1 MGRVTVRLPR
11 SLADVTGAERET
23 EVDGTTLR
31 EAIDDL
37 VRLRPGLG
45 RHLFDESGA
54 MRRHILCF
62 CNDVYTRGKD
72 GLDAPISPGDE
83 ITLLNSVSG
92 GSRQAPEVS
101 PGGLRSESGSRSL
114 AAGVLLTCMFSWRA
128 RS

>member
-1 MGRVTVRLPR
+1 M
-11 SLADVTGAERET
+11 
-23 EVDGTTLR
+23 
-31 EAIDDL
+31 
-37 VRLRPGLG
+37 RLRPGLG

-92 GSRQAPEVS
+92 GSRQAPEDT
-101 PGGLRSESGSRSL
+101 PAGFAGGRVQDAAPRRSCSR
-114 AAGVLLTCMFSWRA
+114 GVGKRGDTR
-128 RS
+128 R